1 MRCKTLTAIY
11 KNEINTLKKLYE
23 IDFLIHKSVRI
34 HIEQF
39 TVRKIE
45 IDFTSEQLVDDL
57 IAVLTKVE
65 RLLMLFDG
73 YFMNLISIEFQDS
86 AGCVPPNL
94 KECAEHF
101 MRRRLAYFH
110 SNKILFSSNYLLDFS
125 KVLTPALYE
134 KWKGILEDLDVAHQ
148 VYLYSLCDT
157 NQPVD
162 LRCAFLIELAEP
174 VVEIVKANSPLFES
188 LNPGKQGTS
197 LRDCLRALITTYGSD
212 IFENEINSCFETFLK
227 SLVNSRVRIMHIKRN
242 CSGSY
247 LNGPESVLY
256 SIKIS
261 FLYRIVLFNLLG
273 ISPSLYHEN
282 LISNIQR
289 WNSWNDIMDMLKI
302 LICDDD
308 PTFAQ
313 SMFKRILSLP
323 AYSSKSMKLSCLT
336 DIAEMS
342 ANTIAQYDILFL
354 DIDLGK
360 ESGIDLARKMRKM
373 NPEAV
378 LIFVTNFSEYAP
390 EGYEVDAFRYLAK
403 SELEKKLP
411 TYFEDALAMCRTRQ
425 RKVEI
430 LCEGESVPIPVQSL
444 AWIESQGREQYLHL
458 VGGCREQ
465 LITRLTMAQLE
476 DLLVPHGFL
485 RIHKSYLVNMAYL
498 QSFQSTSAVLTI
510 GQTLPVGAR
519 SYRDNKQ
526 KFVRWQ
532 AQQLW

>member
-1 MRCKTLTAIY
+1 MEQPMRCKTLTAIY

-86 AGCVPPNL
+86 AGCVPLNL

-157 NQPVD
+157 NQTVD

-174 VVEIVKANSPLFES
+174 VVEIAKANSPLFES
-188 LNPGKQGTS
+188 LNPGKQGAS

-289 WNSWNDIMDMLKI
+289 WNSWNDIMDNL
-302 LICDDD
+302 L
-308 PTFAQ
+308 
-313 SMFKRILSLP
+313 
-323 AYSSKSMKLSCLT
+323 Y
-336 DIAEMS
+336 
-342 ANTIAQYDILFL
+342 
-354 DIDLGK
+354 
-360 ESGIDLARKMRKM
+360 
-373 NPEAV
+373 
-378 LIFVTNFSEYAP
+378 
-390 EGYEVDAFRYLAK
+390 
-403 SELEKKLP
+403 
-411 TYFEDALAMCRTRQ
+411 
-425 RKVEI
+425 
-430 LCEGESVPIPVQSL
+430 
-444 AWIESQGREQYLHL
+444 
-458 VGGCREQ
+458 
-465 LITRLTMAQLE
+465 RL
-476 DLLVPHGFL
+476 
-485 RIHKSYLVNMAYL
+485 
-498 QSFQSTSAVLTI
+498 
-510 GQTLPVGAR
+510 
-519 SYRDNKQ
+519 Q
-526 KFVRWQ
+526 K
-532 AQQLW
+532 

>member
-188 LNPGKQGTS
+188 LNPGKQGAS

-227 SLVNSRVRIMHIKRN
+227 T
-242 CSGSY
+242 
-247 LNGPESVLY
+247 SVY
-256 SIKIS
+256 KGYKQDKIEM
-261 FLYRIVLFNLLG
+261 RG
-273 ISPSLYHEN
+273 D
-282 LISNIQR
+282 R
-289 WNSWNDIMDMLKI
+289 
-302 LICDDD
+302 
-308 PTFAQ
+308 
-313 SMFKRILSLP
+313 
-323 AYSSKSMKLSCLT
+323 
-336 DIAEMS
+336 AEMS
-342 ANTIAQYDILFL
+342 DFPLYLNTVAGGL
-354 DIDLGK
+354 DRRDQTIGGFSFVVK
-360 ESGIDLARKMRKM
+360 IY
-373 NPEAV
+373 AV
-378 LIFVTNFSEYAP
+378 PV
-390 EGYEVDAFRYLAK
+390 
-403 SELEKKLP
+403 
-411 TYFEDALAMCRTRQ
+411 
-425 RKVEI
+425 VEI
-430 LCEGESVPIPVQSL
+430 
-444 AWIESQGREQYLHL
+444 
-458 VGGCREQ
+458 
-465 LITRLTMAQLE
+465 
-476 DLLVPHGFL
+476 
-485 RIHKSYLVNMAYL
+485 
-498 QSFQSTSAVLTI
+498 I
-510 GQTLPVGAR
+510 G
-519 SYRDNKQ
+519 
-526 KFVRWQ
+526 
-532 AQQLW
+532 

>member
-227 SLVNSRVRIMHIKRN
+227 SLVNSRVRIMHMIV
-242 CSGSY
+242 SY
-247 LNGPESVLY
+247 
-256 SIKIS
+256 
-261 FLYRIVLFNLLG
+261 
-273 ISPSLYHEN
+273 
-282 LISNIQR
+282 
-289 WNSWNDIMDMLKI
+289 
-302 LICDDD
+302 
-308 PTFAQ
+308 
-313 SMFKRILSLP
+313 
-323 AYSSKSMKLSCLT
+323 
-336 DIAEMS
+336 
-342 ANTIAQYDILFL
+342 
-354 DIDLGK
+354 
-360 ESGIDLARKMRKM
+360 
-373 NPEAV
+373 
-378 LIFVTNFSEYAP
+378 
-390 EGYEVDAFRYLAK
+390 
-403 SELEKKLP
+403 
-411 TYFEDALAMCRTRQ
+411 
-425 RKVEI
+425 
-430 LCEGESVPIPVQSL
+430 
-444 AWIESQGREQYLHL
+444 
-458 VGGCREQ
+458 
-465 LITRLTMAQLE
+465 
-476 DLLVPHGFL
+476 
-485 RIHKSYLVNMAYL
+485 
-498 QSFQSTSAVLTI
+498 
-510 GQTLPVGAR
+510 
-519 SYRDNKQ
+519 
-526 KFVRWQ
+526 
-532 AQQLW
+532 

>member
-1 MRCKTLTAIY
+1 MEQPMRCKTLTAIY

-125 KVLTPALYE
+125 KALTPALYE
-134 KWKGILEDLDVAHQ
+134 KWESILEDLDVAHQ

-273 ISPSLYHEN
+273 IIPSLYHEN
-282 LISNIQR
+282 
-289 WNSWNDIMDMLKI
+289 
-302 LICDDD
+302 
-308 PTFAQ
+308 
-313 SMFKRILSLP
+313 
-323 AYSSKSMKLSCLT
+323 
-336 DIAEMS
+336 
-342 ANTIAQYDILFL
+342 
-354 DIDLGK
+354 
-360 ESGIDLARKMRKM
+360 
-373 NPEAV
+373 PE
-378 LIFVTNFSEYAP
+378 TN
-390 EGYEVDAFRYLAK
+390 V
-403 SELEKKLP
+403 
-411 TYFEDALAMCRTRQ
+411 
-425 RKVEI
+425 
-430 LCEGESVPIPVQSL
+430 
-444 AWIESQGREQYLHL
+444 
-458 VGGCREQ
+458 
-465 LITRLTMAQLE
+465 
-476 DLLVPHGFL
+476 
-485 RIHKSYLVNMAYL
+485 
-498 QSFQSTSAVLTI
+498 
-510 GQTLPVGAR
+510 
-519 SYRDNKQ
+519 
-526 KFVRWQ
+526 
-532 AQQLW
+532 

>member
-1 MRCKTLTAIY
+1 MEQPMRCKTLTAIY

-57 IAVLTKVE
+57 
-65 RLLMLFDG
+65 
-73 YFMNLISIEFQDS
+73 MNLISIEFQAS

-227 SLVNSRVRIMHIKRN
+227 SLVNSRVRIICGDFKLFCQCRAHIRIICQQGYCFQQRCHQLFGRFRVLQLPGN
-242 CSGSY
+242 IVAGRLHVFDRGSLIAY
-247 LNGPESVLY
+247 PHFSTPNILY
-256 SIKIS
+256 
-261 FLYRIVLFNLLG
+261 
-273 ISPSLYHEN
+273 
-282 LISNIQR
+282 
-289 WNSWNDIMDMLKI
+289 
-302 LICDDD
+302 
-308 PTFAQ
+308 T
-313 SMFKRILSLP
+313 
-323 AYSSKSMKLSCLT
+323 SS
-336 DIAEMS
+336 
-342 ANTIAQYDILFL
+342 
-354 DIDLGK
+354 
-360 ESGIDLARKMRKM
+360 
-373 NPEAV
+373 
-378 LIFVTNFSEYAP
+378 SE
-390 EGYEVDAFRYLAK
+390 
-403 SELEKKLP
+403 
-411 TYFEDALAMCRTRQ
+411 
-425 RKVEI
+425 
-430 LCEGESVPIPVQSL
+430 
-444 AWIESQGREQYLHL
+444 
-458 VGGCREQ
+458 
-465 LITRLTMAQLE
+465 
-476 DLLVPHGFL
+476 
-485 RIHKSYLVNMAYL
+485 
-498 QSFQSTSAVLTI
+498 
-510 GQTLPVGAR
+510 
-519 SYRDNKQ
+519 
-526 KFVRWQ
+526 
-532 AQQLW
+532 

>member
-1 MRCKTLTAIY
+1 
-11 KNEINTLKKLYE
+11 
-23 IDFLIHKSVRI
+23 
-34 HIEQF
+34 
-39 TVRKIE
+39 
-45 IDFTSEQLVDDL
+45 
-57 IAVLTKVE
+57 
-65 RLLMLFDG
+65 MLFDG

-174 VVEIVKANSPLFES
+174 VVEIAKANSPLFES

-227 SLVNSRVRIMHIKRN
+227 SLVNSRVHIMHIKRN

-273 ISPSLYHEN
+273 IIPSLYHEN

-289 WNSWNDIMDMLKI
+289 WNSWNDIMDNL
-302 LICDDD
+302 L
-308 PTFAQ
+308 
-313 SMFKRILSLP
+313 
-323 AYSSKSMKLSCLT
+323 Y
-336 DIAEMS
+336 
-342 ANTIAQYDILFL
+342 
-354 DIDLGK
+354 
-360 ESGIDLARKMRKM
+360 
-373 NPEAV
+373 
-378 LIFVTNFSEYAP
+378 
-390 EGYEVDAFRYLAK
+390 
-403 SELEKKLP
+403 
-411 TYFEDALAMCRTRQ
+411 
-425 RKVEI
+425 
-430 LCEGESVPIPVQSL
+430 
-444 AWIESQGREQYLHL
+444 
-458 VGGCREQ
+458 
-465 LITRLTMAQLE
+465 RL
-476 DLLVPHGFL
+476 
-485 RIHKSYLVNMAYL
+485 
-498 QSFQSTSAVLTI
+498 
-510 GQTLPVGAR
+510 
-519 SYRDNKQ
+519 Q
-526 KFVRWQ
+526 K
-532 AQQLW
+532 

>member
-174 VVEIVKANSPLFES
+174 VVEIAKANSPLFES

-227 SLVNSRVRIMHIKRN
+227 SLHV
-242 CSGSY
+242 
-247 LNGPESVLY
+247 ES
-256 SIKIS
+256 
-261 FLYRIVLFNLLG
+261 
-273 ISPSLYHEN
+273 
-282 LISNIQR
+282 
-289 WNSWNDIMDMLKI
+289 D
-302 LICDDD
+302 
-308 PTFAQ
+308 
-313 SMFKRILSLP
+313 
-323 AYSSKSMKLSCLT
+323 
-336 DIAEMS
+336 
-342 ANTIAQYDILFL
+342 
-354 DIDLGK
+354 
-360 ESGIDLARKMRKM
+360 
-373 NPEAV
+373 
-378 LIFVTNFSEYAP
+378 
-390 EGYEVDAFRYLAK
+390 
-403 SELEKKLP
+403 
-411 TYFEDALAMCRTRQ
+411 RTRATSIYYRSPGILRLGCCLYDRTNPKGKGTVAGFTGKSS
-425 RKVEI
+425 RKDSSSCTKRSI
-430 LCEGESVPIPVQSL
+430 VQS
-444 AWIESQGREQYLHL
+444 I
-458 VGGCREQ
+458 
-465 LITRLTMAQLE
+465 MAGL
-476 DLLVPHGFL
+476 
-485 RIHKSYLVNMAYL
+485 N
-498 QSFQSTSAVLTI
+498 
-510 GQTLPVGAR
+510 
-519 SYRDNKQ
+519 
-526 KFVRWQ
+526 
-532 AQQLW
+532 

>member
-1 MRCKTLTAIY
+1 MEQPMRCKTLTAIY

-227 SLVNSRVRIMHIKRN
+227 SLVNSRVRIIRGF
-242 CSGSY
+242 SGGILSFDVRPVQLIDAHHKLMRADLLDY
-247 LNGPESVLY
+247 LT
-256 SIKIS
+256 S
-261 FLYRIVLFNLLG
+261 FPVFIVG
-273 ISPSLYHEN
+273 SPSPL
-282 LISNIQR
+282 R
-289 WNSWNDIMDMLKI
+289 
-302 LICDDD
+302 
-308 PTFAQ
+308 
-313 SMFKRILSLP
+313 
-323 AYSSKSMKLSCLT
+323 
-336 DIAEMS
+336 
-342 ANTIAQYDILFL
+342 
-354 DIDLGK
+354 LG
-360 ESGIDLARKMRKM
+360 
-373 NPEAV
+373 
-378 LIFVTNFSEYAP
+378 Y
-390 EGYEVDAFRYLAK
+390 
-403 SELEKKLP
+403 
-411 TYFEDALAMCRTRQ
+411 
-425 RKVEI
+425 
-430 LCEGESVPIPVQSL
+430 
-444 AWIESQGREQYLHL
+444 
-458 VGGCREQ
+458 
-465 LITRLTMAQLE
+465 
-476 DLLVPHGFL
+476 DLLVTFWAAQNIVVFGPFYYRKLLAIGAVHLCFD
-485 RIHKSYLVNMAYL
+485 
-498 QSFQSTSAVLTI
+498 SAVIVVIEQIVRHYVLI
-510 GQTLPVGAR
+510 CPALQVGGRLWHTAHFVQNYSIPLVAADFCLLVTNILLVPIQFPQNFR
-519 SYRDNKQ
+519 GITFCSDIPGNRMASSLFIKHAGLQ
-526 KFVRWQ
+526 KISHVIVC
-532 AQQLW
+532 

>member
-1 MRCKTLTAIY
+1 MEQPMRCKTLTAIY

-197 LRDCLRALITTYGSD
+197 LRDCLRALITTYG
-212 IFENEINSCFETFLK
+212 
-227 SLVNSRVRIMHIKRN
+227 
-242 CSGSY
+242 
-247 LNGPESVLY
+247 
-256 SIKIS
+256 
-261 FLYRIVLFNLLG
+261 
-273 ISPSLYHEN
+273 
-282 LISNIQR
+282 
-289 WNSWNDIMDMLKI
+289 
-302 LICDDD
+302 
-308 PTFAQ
+308 
-313 SMFKRILSLP
+313 
-323 AYSSKSMKLSCLT
+323 
-336 DIAEMS
+336 
-342 ANTIAQYDILFL
+342 
-354 DIDLGK
+354 
-360 ESGIDLARKMRKM
+360 
-373 NPEAV
+373 
-378 LIFVTNFSEYAP
+378 
-390 EGYEVDAFRYLAK
+390 
-403 SELEKKLP
+403 
-411 TYFEDALAMCRTRQ
+411 
-425 RKVEI
+425 
-430 LCEGESVPIPVQSL
+430 
-444 AWIESQGREQYLHL
+444 
-458 VGGCREQ
+458 
-465 LITRLTMAQLE
+465 
-476 DLLVPHGFL
+476 
-485 RIHKSYLVNMAYL
+485 
-498 QSFQSTSAVLTI
+498 
-510 GQTLPVGAR
+510 
-519 SYRDNKQ
+519 
-526 KFVRWQ
+526 
-532 AQQLW
+532 

>member
-1 MRCKTLTAIY
+1 
-11 KNEINTLKKLYE
+11 
-23 IDFLIHKSVRI
+23 
-34 HIEQF
+34 
-39 TVRKIE
+39 
-45 IDFTSEQLVDDL
+45 
-57 IAVLTKVE
+57 
-65 RLLMLFDG
+65 MLFDG

-273 ISPSLYHEN
+273 IIPSLYHEN

-289 WNSWNDIMDMLKI
+289 WNSWNDIMDNL
-302 LICDDD
+302 L
-308 PTFAQ
+308 
-313 SMFKRILSLP
+313 
-323 AYSSKSMKLSCLT
+323 Y
-336 DIAEMS
+336 
-342 ANTIAQYDILFL
+342 
-354 DIDLGK
+354 
-360 ESGIDLARKMRKM
+360 
-373 NPEAV
+373 
-378 LIFVTNFSEYAP
+378 
-390 EGYEVDAFRYLAK
+390 
-403 SELEKKLP
+403 
-411 TYFEDALAMCRTRQ
+411 
-425 RKVEI
+425 
-430 LCEGESVPIPVQSL
+430 
-444 AWIESQGREQYLHL
+444 
-458 VGGCREQ
+458 
-465 LITRLTMAQLE
+465 RL
-476 DLLVPHGFL
+476 
-485 RIHKSYLVNMAYL
+485 
-498 QSFQSTSAVLTI
+498 
-510 GQTLPVGAR
+510 
-519 SYRDNKQ
+519 Q
-526 KFVRWQ
+526 K
-532 AQQLW
+532 

>member
-1 MRCKTLTAIY
+1 MEQPMRCKTLTAIY

-197 LRDCLRALITTYGSD
+197 LRDL
-212 IFENEINSCFETFLK
+212 
-227 SLVNSRVRIMHIKRN
+227 KRN

-273 ISPSLYHEN
+273 IIPSLYHEN

-289 WNSWNDIMDMLKI
+289 WNSWNDIMDNL
-302 LICDDD
+302 L
-308 PTFAQ
+308 
-313 SMFKRILSLP
+313 
-323 AYSSKSMKLSCLT
+323 Y
-336 DIAEMS
+336 
-342 ANTIAQYDILFL
+342 
-354 DIDLGK
+354 
-360 ESGIDLARKMRKM
+360 
-373 NPEAV
+373 
-378 LIFVTNFSEYAP
+378 
-390 EGYEVDAFRYLAK
+390 
-403 SELEKKLP
+403 
-411 TYFEDALAMCRTRQ
+411 
-425 RKVEI
+425 
-430 LCEGESVPIPVQSL
+430 
-444 AWIESQGREQYLHL
+444 
-458 VGGCREQ
+458 
-465 LITRLTMAQLE
+465 RL
-476 DLLVPHGFL
+476 
-485 RIHKSYLVNMAYL
+485 
-498 QSFQSTSAVLTI
+498 
-510 GQTLPVGAR
+510 
-519 SYRDNKQ
+519 Q
-526 KFVRWQ
+526 K
-532 AQQLW
+532 